1 MEEINNNKL
10 KKTEANKEKGDEGE
24 KKGKTENDNNRL
36 NNELKNKAGKESD
49 ITTENNN
56 VGNVGNS
63 EKGDDIRKKQI
74 QEPYV
79 SEKTPTIIY
88 NIMLLIVSFIASRLM
103 PLLNGLLSSISG
115 NLNSLTSKSTTKKQG
130 SSTNINEEYENN
142 ELIIEAINLTLSDP
156 EVMKK
161 WDKTAMIIASYIKTL
176 MEQIN
181 DEVLTEVEDTL
192 NRLISILERSTQN
205 AVLNIATSIV
215 TAICAI
221 PIISPFCEALDLA
234 SLIIS
239 TSATSVNSLL
249 SILSA
254 SSKITGVFANVIGD
268 KISGLEEI
276 VGLLNNMIETI
287 SIATNV
293 VNSGTNKLNNFNQEL
308 ENKIQDYNK

>member
-1 MEEINNNKL
+1 MEEINNNNNM
-10 KKTEANKEKGDEGE
+10 KKTGTNKDKVDEEKQEGTT
-24 KKGKTENDNNRL
+24 GKNINGL
-36 NNELKNKAGKESD
+36 NNELKNKAGEEND
-49 ITTENNN
+49 ITTEINNAGD
-56 VGNVGNS
+56 V
-63 EKGDDIRKKQI
+63 GDDIRKKQI

-115 NLNSLTSKSTTKKQG
+115 NLNSLTSKTTTKKQG
-130 SSTNINEEYENN
+130 SSTNINEEYESN

-161 WDKTAMIIASYIKTL
+161 WDKTAMIIASYIRTL

-192 NRLISILERSTQN
+192 NRLISILERNTQN

-308 ENKIQDYNK
+308 ENKIQEYNK